1 MRGRGRDNPGFTLQD
16 MITLKTS
23 ADLVHLRRAGRLLAR
38 TLDAVVAQVKPGA
51 STADLDALAERLI
64 RQGGARPAFKG
75 YRARPSD
82 TPFPTTL
89 CTSVNDEVVHTPAI
103 GRQLREG
110 DIVGVDIG
118 LALPAD
124 GREYFVDMA
133 QTVAV
138 GTISADARQLIA
150 VTRRALEVGIA
161 AVQPGRTVRDLGA
174 AIQAHVA
181 PYGYG
186 IVRRLVGH
194 GVGFDVHEPP
204 RVPNFVDRH
213 EPEVVLQPGLVIAI
227 EPMVN
232 LGGSEIVTRTDG
244 WTIVTKDGSLSAHFE
259 HTVAVTATGH
269 EVLTLP

>member
-1 MRGRGRDNPGFTLQD
+1 
-16 MITLKTS
+16 MIALKTTTDI
-23 ADLVHLRRAGRLLAR
+23 AHLRRAGRLLAR
-38 TLDAVVAQVKPGA
+38 TLDAVIRTVKPGV
-51 STADLDALAERLI
+51 STAELDALAERLI

-103 GRQLREG
+103 GRKLSAG

-118 LALPAD
+118 LALPAG

-138 GTISADARQLIA
+138 GGISAEAQQLLDA
-150 VTRRALEVGIA
+150 TRGAMDAGIA
-161 AVQPGRTVRDLGA
+161 AVQPGHTVRDIGA
-174 AIQAHVA
+174 AIQAYVA
-181 PYGYG
+181 PHGYG

-194 GVGFDVHEPP
+194 GVGFAVHEEP
-204 RVPNFVDRH
+204 RVPNFVDRN
-213 EPEVVLQPGLVIAI
+213 EPEVVLRPGLVIAI

-259 HTVAVTATGH
+259 HTVAVTENGH

>member
-1 MRGRGRDNPGFTLQD
+1 
-16 MITLKTS
+16 MIALKSPT
-23 ADLVHLRRAGRLLAR
+23 DLKALRRAGRLLAR
-38 TLDAVVAQVKPGA
+38 TLDAVVAQVKPGV

-64 RQGGARPAFKG
+64 RQGGGQPAFKG
-75 YRARPSD
+75 YRTRPSD
-82 TPFPTTL
+82 PPFPTTL

-103 GRQLREG
+103 GRKLSEG
-110 DIVGVDIG
+110 DIIGVDIG
-118 LALPAD
+118 LALPSG

-138 GTISADARQLIA
+138 GRITPEAQQLLDVTRGAMDAGIA
-150 VTRRALEVGIA
+150 V
-161 AVQPGRTVRDLGA
+161 VQPGKTVRDIGA
-174 AIQAHVA
+174 AIQAYVA
-181 PYGYG
+181 PHGYG

-194 GVGFDVHEPP
+194 GVGFAVHEEP

-232 LGGSEIVTRTDG
+232 LGGSEIFTRTDG

-259 HTVAVTATGH
+259 HTVAVTESGH
-269 EVLTLP
+269 EILTLP